1 VSIRQGFDGD
11 AEPHEKISTKRLQFY
26 IWFLF
31 FNHISA
37 QWQTYRRLAWCCNP
51 IIVFV
56 YLASGDDP
64 YYNMRKDLDMT
75 DERYALVKGTVFT
88 LINSIFGLLFGYL
101 ADSFN
106 RKWILVITTVAY
118 TLMTLASAYVHT
130 FVQVLIPRILFSFFM
145 AACIPVSVS
154 LINDYFSH
162 EWRGRANSMFAFGI
176 YLGGGLSSLTVL
188 VNEKFG

>member
-1 VSIRQGFDGD
+1 
-11 AEPHEKISTKRLQFY
+11 
-26 IWFLF
+26 
-31 FNHISA
+31 
-37 QWQTYRRLAWCCNP
+37 
-51 IIVFV
+51 VFV

-176 YLGGGLSSLTVL
+176 YLGGGLSSLTAL